1 MQNIELFLILYAKA
15 RNICYTDYMQGAKL
29 LAEWCRP
36 FEAYPE
42 WENDVSADI
51 CSSCGY
57 IFAERAFGGRLRKG
71 CYKCKNAAAAISEY
85 ELQQLSHI
93 TNLSMPAIE
102 YLLSDLGESF
112 ALFTRPI
119 AISKDSV
126 SHLQHSSSSLRP
138 QI

>member
-15 RNICYTDYMQGAKL
+15 RSVCYTDYMQGAKL
-29 LAEWCRP
+29 LAEWLRP

-42 WENDVSADI
+42 WPTAFAIDI
-51 CSSCGY
+51 CSNCGFVHGE
-57 IFAERAFGGRLRKG
+57 IVSGRLRRG
-71 CYKCKNAAAAISEY
+71 CFICRKCDKAISEY

-93 TNLSMPAIE
+93 TNLSIPAVE
-102 YLLSDLGESF
+102 YLLAQLGESF
-112 ALFTRPI
+112 ALFTRSA
-119 AISKDSV
+119 AISENSI